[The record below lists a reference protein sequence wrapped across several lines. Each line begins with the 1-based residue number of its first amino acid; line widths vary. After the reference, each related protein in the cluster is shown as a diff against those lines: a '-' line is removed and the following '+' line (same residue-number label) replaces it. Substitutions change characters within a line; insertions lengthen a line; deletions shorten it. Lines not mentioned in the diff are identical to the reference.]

1 MASVCGCYHPPSQ
14 DDQYFFNHLGNALG
28 KYTQSYDDRFLLICD
43 FNAED
48 SEPCLSEF
56 LHDCNAESIVTEKI
70 CFKCLTNPS
79 VLTYSYLIMVSPL
92 YFGGGTFWFSKK
104 FLRGVGIFFILKGE
118 SPWGTYQNKL

>member
-92 YFGGGTFWFSKK
+92 YFGGGLFGSQKNF
-104 FLRGVGIFFILKGE
+104 
-118 SPWGTYQNKL
+118 

>member
-1 MASVCGCYHPPSQ
+1 MCGCYHPPSQ

-92 YFGGGTFWFSKK
+92 YFGGGDFLVLKK
-104 FLRGVGIFFILKGE
+104 IFEGGWNFFHFKRGE
-118 SPWGTYQNKL
+118 SMGDLPK